1 MDTIAKELVDVSLH
15 ISKKVLLKFYL
26 LLSNLAVCKAT
37 KIRLAMAP
45 ALVAY
50 IHATIVWYNIAISV
64 WELVFYLSLRYA
76 KT

>member
-1 MDTIAKELVDVSLH
+1 MDTRAKELVGVSLH

-37 KIRLAMAP
+37 EIRLAMAP
-45 ALVAY
+45 ALVDY
-50 IHATIVWYNIAISV
+50 IHATTVWHNIAISV
-64 WELVFYLSLRYA
+64 WELLFYLSLRYA